1 MNFSQYYSRRLAI
14 FHIYS
19 LLLFYIYSLLLF
31 YKELVRLVDAVYGNL
46 HTVNLG
52 VMVNRRS
59 GVLIAHVRALHVA
72 IQ

>member
-1 MNFSQYYSRRLAI
+1 MNLSQYYSRCLAV

-19 LLLFYIYSLLLF
+19 ILLF
-31 YKELVRLVDAVYGNL
+31 YKELARLVDAVYGIL

-52 VMVNRRS
+52 VMVTWRS
-59 GVLIAHVRALHVA
+59 EVLIAHVRALHVA